1 LLVGRDVVD
10 VGKYVESGNELF
22 VAPWVNVGG
31 GSGEE
36 VPGAGVAGVGEA
48 SS

>member
-1 LLVGRDVVD
+1 MLVGRDVVD
-10 VGKYVESGNELF
+10 VGKDVESGNELF

-31 GSGEE
+31 GNGEE
-36 VPGAGVAGVGEA
+36 VPGAGVANVGEA